1 MLALLLLALAA
12 HCRALGDVSEL
23 AVLQGDGVW
32 TDDRYGTCLCNIGD
46 VNGDGIDD
54 LMVGADGDD
63 DGGTDY
69 GAVYVARLLPPTSLT
84 PPPLPRYVYA
94 GGPVLSLLAK
104 ISATTA
110 GGLGDLERKAKFG
123 SSCAGIGTTRLRGPH
138 D

>member
-1 MLALLLLALAA
+1 MLALLVLALAA

-84 PPPLPRYVYA
+84 PSQVRLCGRGNPNPP
-94 GGPVLSLLAK
+94 G
-104 ISATTA
+104 
-110 GGLGDLERKAKFG
+110 ENQ
-123 SSCAGIGTTRLRGPH
+123 CH
-138 D
+138 DRRSRRSRE